1 VYLKGYKKW
10 REKVR
15 AASGQGRTRV
25 PISSLLDKR
34 TLTGN
39 STPAWSLCVTDLSKV
54 GVVDVGWSLQTGRSR
69 AKVREDRSPLHPE
82 DNQRRAQA
90 RARRKVRTACLQ
102 IQALYILTLTYHE
115 NMQDRQQA
123 ILHRQEFDRR
133 MKKHYGWWSYVGVL
147 EAQKRGALHWHLAV
161 PVRVDEALALEEWRF
176 VTGDPTI
183 TQVHVGFEPNGHGN
197 AFVKCAHYISKY
209 LGKEMN
215 QREAEDH
222 RYHIGRGVLPE
233 AQRLKVSEGVV
244 NGIPSEV
251 FFAMDIVYHLL
262 GKDVDIWMAPQSLPG
277 QRFGFLRAS
286 KISMQ
291 PDSSDAPA

>member
-1 VYLKGYKKW
+1 MYPNKHKRQGERVF
-10 REKVR
+10 
-15 AASGQGRTRV
+15 AASGLGRTRV
-25 PISSLLDKR
+25 PLPPLLDKR

-54 GVVDVGWSLQTGRSR
+54 GVLEVGWSLQTGKQKG
-69 AKVREDRSPLHPE
+69 KVPKDRPPLHPE
-82 DNQRRAQA
+82 ENQKRAQA

-161 PVRVDEALALEEWRF
+161 PVRVEESLALQEWRS

-183 TQVHVGFEPNGHGN
+183 TQVHVGFAPNGHGN
-197 AFVKCAHYISKY
+197 AFLKCAHYISKY
-209 LGKEMN
+209 LGKDMN
-215 QREAEDH
+215 QREAEEH
-222 RYHIGRGVLPE
+222 RYHIGRGVLPAVE
-233 AQRLKVSEGVV
+233 RLSVRPGQISGIASEEWV
-244 NGIPSEV
+244 
-251 FFAMDIVYHLL
+251 ALAIVKHRL
-262 GKDVDIWMAPQSLPG
+262 GLDVDIWMAPNPDRLPY
-277 QRFGFLRAS
+277 GFLRAHVRQCQQES
-286 KISMQ
+286 
-291 PDSSDAPA
+291 P